1 MLRRPT
7 VQRGSSEYTP
17 SEPPPP
23 PEERETASPEEE
35 EGGDQEPSHGNSD
48 QVSEEP
54 EAEMQNSRQ
63 MTPGEGAE
71 EEAPLEFKTCGKYI
85 HDVGDR

>member
-1 MLRRPT
+1 M
-7 VQRGSSEYTP
+7 
-17 SEPPPP
+17 
-23 PEERETASPEEE
+23 
-35 EGGDQEPSHGNSD
+35 
-48 QVSEEP
+48 SEEP

-85 HDVGDR
+85 HDAGDR